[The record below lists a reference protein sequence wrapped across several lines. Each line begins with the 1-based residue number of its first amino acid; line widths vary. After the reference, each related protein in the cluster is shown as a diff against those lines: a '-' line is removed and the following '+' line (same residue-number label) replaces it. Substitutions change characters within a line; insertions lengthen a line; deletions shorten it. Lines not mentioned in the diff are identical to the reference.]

1 MDRCPARSAAREVA
15 AGVTSAIAAAGW
27 TIGMT
32 SGMGEEVQL
41 IAASRGDDDPQVS
54 TTAALGSSHFDVVI
68 TLSVDG
74 P

>member
-1 MDRCPARSAAREVA
+1 
-15 AGVTSAIAAAGW
+15 
-27 TIGMT
+27 MT